1 MGTSFQG
8 EPSFGGRHL
17 LILAGVFVV
26 LFCIAVGTSF
36 ILGAERQ
43 ATGESPGGNVSGEA
57 FAESGLLSSHGDRG
71 TVGDGHV
78 AADVM
83 PNDPLNDSTNDLQN
97 SDSSLVA
104 VDAVP
109 DDRPLLAIVIDD
121 WGYGWSAAN
130 DFLALDVPLNVAVI
144 PHLPYS
150 QRHANQAAERGHQ
163 VILHLPMEPMDEG
176 WDLGEGAVLTAMASD
191 DIVRDVA
198 RAWRSVPHVSGVN
211 NHMGSKATADERVV
225 AAVMAVVKEE
235 GAFFLDSKT
244 TAASVIGPI
253 AESFDV
259 PYLENDRFIDPDTVP
274 ERVRDRI
281 MAAARIAKRR
291 GWAVAIGHV
300 QPATYAGLV
309 AALPLLEEEGV
320 RLARLDEVLARAQR
334 NAHTQP

>member
-1 MGTSFQG
+1 
-8 EPSFGGRHL
+8 
-17 LILAGVFVV
+17 
-26 LFCIAVGTSF
+26 
-36 ILGAERQ
+36 
-43 ATGESPGGNVSGEA
+43 
-57 FAESGLLSSHGDRG
+57 
-71 TVGDGHV
+71 
-78 AADVM
+78 
-83 PNDPLNDSTNDLQN
+83 
-97 SDSSLVA
+97 
-104 VDAVP
+104 
-109 DDRPLLAIVIDD
+109 
-121 WGYGWSAAN
+121 
-130 DFLALDVPLNVAVI
+130 
-144 PHLPYS
+144 
-150 QRHANQAAERGHQ
+150 
-163 VILHLPMEPMDEG
+163 
-176 WDLGEGAVLTAMASD
+176 
-191 DIVRDVA
+191 
-198 RAWRSVPHVSGVN
+198 
-211 NHMGSKATADERVV
+211 MGSKATADERVV